1 MAVAT
6 THGGTLIGL
15 RVETPELLPRAK
27 APFARTGRLVIAAVA
42 VAPIAVYLYVA
53 LHRIGY
59 PYELEWLEG
68 GAVEIVNRVAHGH
81 GIYVAPS
88 LHYVAY
94 PYPPLYFWV
103 SALLAKGIGVGFVA
117 PRLVSFVASL
127 GSLVVLWDVVR
138 RDTGDALAGLVAA
151 GIFAA
156 TYVVGGAY
164 FDLARVD
171 SLFVFL
177 LLASIAVARRARSWR
192 GGVAVGGLVFLSFFT
207 KQTALLAAA
216 PMFAYLLVARRRIA
230 VSAIVTLAVLGI
242 ASTLVMNAVSHGWY
256 DYFVFHELLNQ
267 GINAKAV
274 RTFIPKS
281 LIRPTGWA
289 IGLALVGGLIGW
301 RRARVPEGWMFW
313 VAVWIGLVG
322 ASWVSLVHAGGSSDV
337 LMPAYAAIALG
348 AGIGTDIILRL
359 ETRYQGVVGAV
370 LAVVLAVQ
378 VIQLSHRPLHE
389 IPSAAS
395 EAAGHRFIAL
405 VASLPGQVI
414 VADHPWYDTMAGKP
428 SWAQSEAVHDVLRA
442 GPSTA
447 RTDLLESIE
456 SSFTSPLVRSV
467 FIDNH
472 GDTIGPGFD
481 RYFRLGP
488 AVFTCDRCFFP
499 VTDVPRRPYLH
510 YVRR

>member
-6 THGGTLIGL
+6 ALGGALIGL
-15 RVETPELLPRAK
+15 RVETPEHLPRAK
-27 APFARTGRLVIAAVA
+27 TPFARASRLVIAAVA

-59 PYELEWLEG
+59 PYELQWLEG

-94 PYPPLYFWV
+94 PYPPLYFWI
-103 SALLAKGIGVGFVA
+103 SALLAKGIGIGFVA
-117 PRLVSFVASL
+117 PRLISFVASL
-127 GSLVVLWDVVR
+127 GSLFVLWDVVR
-138 RDTGDALAGLVAA
+138 RDTRDALAGLVTS

-156 TYVVGGAY
+156 TYVVSGAY

-171 SLFVFL
+171 SLFLFF

-192 GGVAVGGLVFLSFFT
+192 GGVAVGGLVFLSCFT

-216 PMFAYLLVARRRIA
+216 PMLAYLLVARRRVG
-230 VSAIVTLAVLGI
+230 VSAIVTLTVIGI
-242 ASTLVMNAVSHGWY
+242 ASTVVMNAVSHGWY
-256 DYFVFHELLNQ
+256 DYFVFRELLTQ

-274 RTFIPKS
+274 HTFIPKS

-289 IGLALVGGLIGW
+289 IGLALVGGLISW
-301 RRARVPEGWMFW
+301 RRSRVPEGWMFW
-313 VAVWIGLVG
+313 VAVGIGLVG

-359 ETRYQGVVGAV
+359 ETRHQGIVGAV
-370 LAVVLAVQ
+370 LALVLAVQ
-378 VIQLSHRPLHE
+378 VIQLSHRPFHE
-389 IPSAAS
+389 IPSPAS
-395 EAAGHRFIAL
+395 EATGRQFVAL

-414 VADHPWYDTMAGKP
+414 VADHPWYDTMAGKQ

-447 RTDLLESIE
+447 RTDLLKSIT
-456 SSFTSPLVRSV
+456 STFTSPLVSNV
-467 FIDNH
+467 FIDNQ

-481 RYFRLGP
+481 RYFKLGP
-488 AVFTCDRCFFP
+488 AVFTCPRCFFP
-499 VTDVPRRPYLH
+499 VTDIPRRPYLR

>member
-1 MAVAT
+1 M
-6 THGGTLIGL
+6 
-15 RVETPELLPRAK
+15 
-27 APFARTGRLVIAAVA
+27 
-42 VAPIAVYLYVA
+42 A

-68 GAVEIVNRVAHGH
+68 GAVEIVNRVAHGQ

-151 GIFAA
+151 GIFVA

-322 ASWVSLVHAGGSSDV
+322 ASLGLPRPCRRVQRRAHARLRRHCPRCGHRHRHHPPARNEVSGRSWAPSW
-337 LMPAYAAIALG
+337 
-348 AGIGTDIILRL
+348 R
-359 ETRYQGVVGAV
+359 
-370 LAVVLAVQ
+370 VVLAVQ

-389 IPSAAS
+389 IPSQAS

-414 VADHPWYDTMAGKP
+414 VADHPWYDTMAGKQ

-447 RTDLLESIE
+447 RTDLLKSI
-456 SSFTSPLVRSV
+456 TSTFSLPL
-467 FIDNH
+467 
-472 GDTIGPGFD
+472 GEQ
-481 RYFRLGP
+481 RL
-488 AVFTCDRCFFP
+488 
-499 VTDVPRRPYLH
+499 H
-510 YVRR
+510 

>member
-1 MAVAT
+1 MAT
-6 THGGTLIGL
+6 TLGGTLIGL
-15 RVETPELLPRAK
+15 RVQTPELLPRTK

-138 RDTGDALAGLVAA
+138 RDTGDALAGLVTA

-177 LLASIAVARRARSWR
+177 LLASIAVARRVRSWR

-242 ASTLVMNAVSHGWY
+242 ASTVVMNAVSHGWY

-301 RRARVPEGWMFW
+301 RRAC
-313 VAVWIGLVG
+313 
-322 ASWVSLVHAGGSSDV
+322 AGGLDV
-337 LMPAYAAIALG
+337 LGGRLDRTGGRVVGVPRPCRRVQRRAHARLRRHCPRCGHRHRHHPPARDEVSGSCGRRLG
-348 AGIGTDIILRL
+348 ARPGRPGDPVEPPPAPRDPLPSKRGGRTPIHCAR
-359 ETRYQGVVGAV
+359 GVVAGA
-370 LAVVLAVQ
+370 
-378 VIQLSHRPLHE
+378 
-389 IPSAAS
+389 
-395 EAAGHRFIAL
+395 
-405 VASLPGQVI
+405 
-414 VADHPWYDTMAGKP
+414 
-428 SWAQSEAVHDVLRA
+428 
-442 GPSTA
+442 
-447 RTDLLESIE
+447 
-456 SSFTSPLVRSV
+456 
-467 FIDNH
+467 
-472 GDTIGPGFD
+472 GDRG
-481 RYFRLGP
+481 
-488 AVFTCDRCFFP
+488 
-499 VTDVPRRPYLH
+499 
-510 YVRR
+510 